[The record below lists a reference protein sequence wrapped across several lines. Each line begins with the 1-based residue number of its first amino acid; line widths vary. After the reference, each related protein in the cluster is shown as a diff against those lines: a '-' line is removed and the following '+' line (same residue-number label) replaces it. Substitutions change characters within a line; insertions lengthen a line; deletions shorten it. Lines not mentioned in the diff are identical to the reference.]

1 MWLLLGREWLSL
13 GFIPVKGALWFLQ
26 VPPASGFSPRQGAN
40 GGSEGKGVEYISVIP
55 RNGFPGNWNIFIRSR
70 ERGLPGQPRGAAVP
84 RLSSSEVTE
93 ANMLWMSLGC
103 VLPELRLFPGLRLS
117 GIKRI

>member
-1 MWLLLGREWLSL
+1 MLCLRPIFTLLGQMWLLLGREWLSL
-13 GFIPVKGALWFLQ
+13 GFIPVKGVLWFLQ

-40 GGSEGKGVEYISVIP
+40 GGSKGKGVEYISVIP

-84 RLSSSEVTE
+84 RR
-93 ANMLWMSLGC
+93 A
-103 VLPELRLFPGLRLS
+103 PARLRKQICFG
-117 GIKRI
+117 